1 MPYLPQLAFD
11 ELVLLVLL
19 LLLVVVTT
27 NLAEVASRS
36 LREVRRRLIW
46 KILIYWRNICLRM
59 VLQSVHEILANVD
72 ITMLEVDQLLLFGEG
87 WRRSPIVV
95 QLFGS
100 SAALVTM
107 LVLRDE
113 ALMLELFVI
122 VNLTFNR
129 RK

>member
-1 MPYLPQLAFD
+1 
-11 ELVLLVLL
+11 
-19 LLLVVVTT
+19 
-27 NLAEVASRS
+27 
-36 LREVRRRLIW
+36 
-46 KILIYWRNICLRM
+46 M

-129 RK
+129 RKRGLIKRWHHLIVITGSLLIRVVISRTKRIFVALAEDRLSQLHNL